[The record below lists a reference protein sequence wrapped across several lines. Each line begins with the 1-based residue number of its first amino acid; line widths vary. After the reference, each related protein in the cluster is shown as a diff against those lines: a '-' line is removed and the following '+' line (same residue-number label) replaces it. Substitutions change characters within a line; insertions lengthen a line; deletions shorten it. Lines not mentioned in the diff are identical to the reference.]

1 MPVSTYVPGELI
13 VICRFS
19 TACGVG
25 VPNPTLLR
33 VRCTTRTVVRGR
45 GGRRAKQENGRKR
58 DGEGKK
64 GMGKI
69 EKCGLRER
77 RRV

>member
-1 MPVSTYVPGELI
+1 MGLVSLT
-13 VICRFS
+13 
-19 TACGVG
+19 
-25 VPNPTLLR
+25 PTLFR
-33 VRCTTRTVVRGR
+33 GRCKMRTVVRER

-58 DGEGKK
+58 EGEGKK